1 MTIRYG
7 DCVND
12 WAARCLEFF
21 RALSDREF
29 ERAVELLKVLSPGL
43 CDQLLQFSSDLEVI
57 AGVDLLGALP
67 SYLTSPAD
75 GEACTDRGPAAGE
88 CPAPDF
94 SAALSG
100 ASALAAGA
108 GHPNITHTE
117 LHCAAFAVRDYG
129 EQCTTEFARKYWG
142 DIADKLNAA
151 AAANK

>member
-1 MTIRYG
+1 MTVRYG

-12 WAARCLEFF
+12 WAARCLELF

-29 ERAVELLKVLSPGL
+29 ERAVQLLKVLSPGL

-88 CPAPDF
+88 CPAPVMP
-94 SAALSG
+94 
-100 ASALAAGA
+100 AAGA